1 MDAEYLDAFQT
12 ILEADYSGTGLA
24 DSYRTID
31 EKLDLLVKDAPNRA
45 LKDYFTELHS
55 EVSTYH
61 DGFRDITR
69 KYRDIREDL
78 DERCEPGNIHK
89 GVQVATPLGMATY
102 GFITGLAGGPLVA
115 ILTGGLGL
123 VAGYL
128 TDMYVVEGAGTVAIN
143 ATEKGKL
150 SSLES
155 EHRPAL
161 DTKLADGQQLYEA
174 FEEAYFFDKTESTS
188 DSEDGN

>member
-1 MDAEYLDAFQT
+1 MDADYLDAFQT
-12 ILEADYSGTGLA
+12 VLEADYSGPGLA

-45 LKDYFTELHS
+45 LKDYFSELHS
-55 EVSTYH
+55 EVSAYH
-61 DGFRDITR
+61 DGFRDLTR
-69 KYRDIREDL
+69 KYTDLREDL
-78 DERCEPGNIHK
+78 DKRCEPGNVHK

-128 TDMYVVEGAGTVAIN
+128 TDMYVVDGVGTVALN

-155 EHRPAL
+155 EHRPVI
-161 DTKLADGQQLYEA
+161 DTKLAEGQRLYEA
-174 FEEAYFFDKTESTS
+174 FEEAYFFDKIEPTS
-188 DSEDGN
+188 LSEDGN